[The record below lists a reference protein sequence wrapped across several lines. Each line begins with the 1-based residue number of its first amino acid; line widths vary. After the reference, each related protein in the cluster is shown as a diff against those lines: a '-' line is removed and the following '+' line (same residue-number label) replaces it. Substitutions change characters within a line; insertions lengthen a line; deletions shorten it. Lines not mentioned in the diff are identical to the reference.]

1 MPLMRSLILCA
12 SLLLTQHALAEDWT
26 YFSNST
32 DNTDFYYDLDSLEL
46 DELGD
51 YTLHV
56 AAIYDD
62 WQYLD
67 DEVTSYNSSI
77 EHWKLDCSNNMV
89 RVDDEF
95 YWSDDEIVGENL
107 GEGDWE
113 VINEETIADDLR
125 QELCGI

>member
-1 MPLMRSLILCA
+1 
-12 SLLLTQHALAEDWT
+12 
-26 YFSNST
+26 
-32 DNTDFYYDLDSLEL
+32 
-46 DELGD
+46 
-51 YTLHV
+51 
-56 AAIYDD
+56 
-62 WQYLD
+62 
-67 DEVTSYNSSI
+67 
-77 EHWKLDCSNNMV
+77 MV

>member
-1 MPLMRSLILCA
+1 MQLLRSLILCT
-12 SLLLTQHALAEDWT
+12 SLLFTQHALAEDWT

-32 DNTDFYYDLDSLEL
+32 DNTDFYYDLDSLEI

-56 AAIYDD
+56 AAIYDE

-67 DEVTSYNSSI
+67 DGVTSYNSSI

>member
-1 MPLMRSLILCA
+1 MQLMRSLILCT
-12 SLLLTQHALAEDWT
+12 SLLFAQHALAEDWT

-32 DNTDFYYDLDSLEL
+32 DNTDFYYDLDSLEI

-56 AAIYDD
+56 AAIYDE

-67 DEVTSYNSSI
+67 DGVTSYNSSI

>member
-1 MPLMRSLILCA
+1 MQLMRSLILCA
-12 SLLLTQHALAEDWT
+12 SLLFAQHALAEDWT

-56 AAIYDD
+56 AAIYDE
-62 WQYLD
+62 WRYLD
-67 DEVTSYNSSI
+67 DGVTSYNSSI

>member
-1 MPLMRSLILCA
+1 MPLMRSLILCT
-12 SLLLTQHALAEDWT
+12 SLLFAQHALAEDWT

-32 DNTDFYYDLDSLEL
+32 DNTDFYYDLDSLEI

-51 YTLHV
+51 YALHV
-56 AAIYDD
+56 AAIYDE

-67 DEVTSYNSSI
+67 DGVTSYNSSI